1 MALNDLNPESPTVLV
16 TGASQGIGRAT
27 ALQLAQL
34 GHAVLGVS
42 RCAPEETSTSELI
55 LSESRRLTWRPLDLS
70 KISEVETFASAT
82 EIASIRVLVL
92 SAVDYGCD
100 RRRPASQ
107 TPAEE
112 WQRVITTNCTGQCV
126 LVSRLLPT
134 LTARSPGVIVNVS
147 SEVALFPGPGRAAYA
162 SSKTALHA
170 MLRAVT
176 QENAT
181 ALRVYQLVPTFQC
194 ITPGIRRRRPLDYD
208 FSSYGDPGIIATAI
222 SQLVPLSG
230 ATMQSGT
237 YLIQPSGKVQYHSES
252 TGFSVDAKGPT
263 VPTPDE

>member
-1 MALNDLNPESPTVLV
+1 LSPESAAVLI

-42 RCAPEETSTSELI
+42 RRAPEDAWLSEHI
-55 LSESRRLTWRPLDLS
+55 LSESGRLTWKSLDLS
-70 KISEVETFASAT
+70 KISEVEAFTSAS
-82 EIASIRVLVL
+82 EVASIRILVL

-112 WQRVITTNCTGQCV
+112 WQRVMTTNCTGQCV
-126 LVSRLLPT
+126 LISRLLPT
-134 LTARSPGVIVNVS
+134 LTASSLGVIVNIS

-162 SSKTALHA
+162 SSKAALHA
-170 MLRAVT
+170 MLRAVA
-176 QENAT
+176 QENSS

-194 ITPGIRRRRPLDYD
+194 ATPGIRRRRPLHYD
-208 FSSYGDPGIIATAI
+208 FSSYGDPSIIATAVAH
-222 SQLVPLSG
+222 LVPLSG
-230 ATMQSGT
+230 AMMKSGT
-237 YLIQPSGKVQYHSES
+237 YVVQPSGKVQYHSEG
-252 TGFSVDAKGPT
+252 TCFSLVQ
-263 VPTPDE
+263 EQQ

>member
-1 MALNDLNPESPTVLV
+1 MARNNLNSESPTVLV

-42 RCAPEETSTSELI
+42 RSAPKELSASELN
-55 LSESRRLTWRPLDLS
+55 LFGSHHLMRKSLDLS
-70 KISEVETFASAT
+70 KIAEIEAFTSSTEVS
-82 EIASIRVLVL
+82 SIRILVL

-100 RRRPASQ
+100 GRRPASE
-107 TPAEE
+107 TPVEE

-134 LTARSPGVIVNVS
+134 LTAGSPGVVVNIS

-162 SSKTALHA
+162 SSKAALHA
-170 MLRAVT
+170 MLRAVA
-176 QENAT
+176 QENPS

-194 ITPGIRRRRPLDYD
+194 VTPGIRRRRPLDYD
-208 FSSYGDPGIIATAI
+208 FSSYGDPDIIATTVA
-222 SQLVPLSG
+222 QLVPLSG
-230 ATMQSGT
+230 PTMQSGT
-237 YLIQPSGKVQYHSES
+237 YLIQPSGKVQYHTES
-252 TGFSVDAKGPT
+252 VGFSR
-263 VPTPDE
+263 